1 MRWPL
6 VGGAGFQHLARLMR
20 ILMFARSIL
29 SPNTN
34 QSVIPNEGRM
44 RGFSLFVCRGPS
56 TEENHLDYRC
66 HEIRDPLPFV
76 CTSLYQRLC
85 LCFAFAARLNHLPW
99 LCAGIKPD
107 HRETSC
113 LRQWIQFE
121 SLLFSP
127 HLVWDVDLTPDLGLC
142 GALMFLWT
150 YFSKNL
156 LIQPS
161 MPSYLAFAVL
171 LLANRPPTS
180 TQHSLWVV
188 EKRILLEGSNIQQSS
203 L

>member
-1 MRWPL
+1 MACEVRQTGLNEIRLGEQDWSQTNNMRWPL

-85 LCFAFAARLNHLPW
+85 LCI
-99 LCAGIKPD
+99 CCQIKSSAMIMCWD
-107 HRETSC
+107 KTRS
-113 LRQWIQFE
+113 QGDVMFE
-121 SLLFSP
+121 
-127 HLVWDVDLTPDLGLC
+127 
-142 GALMFLWT
+142 
-150 YFSKNL
+150 
-156 LIQPS
+156 
-161 MPSYLAFAVL
+161 AV
-171 LLANRPPTS
+171 NP
-180 TQHSLWVV
+180 V
-188 EKRILLEGSNIQQSS
+188 
-203 L
+203 